1 VKGAIRLSSDHSA
14 GLRIRG
20 PKRIPIPQ
28 FLLSSIL
35 CNTKLRNS
43 MSSLL
48 LQLVTSLSVSLGRY
62 HLAGPQHDLYTS
74 SSQTLGAGA
83 HLCLCRRILRLCYA
97 LLASRLSKF
106 SHICNLPLA
115 ESFPILTD
123 FFPWCLQNDTPPPT
137 FLLLVLLRN
146 AHSDSLAHQRQLST

>member
-1 VKGAIRLSSDHSA
+1 VKGAIRLSGDHFA

-20 PKRIPIPQ
+20 PKRIPIPK

-35 CNTKLRNS
+35 CNTKFRNS

-62 HLAGPQHDLYTS
+62 HPAGPQHDLYTS

-83 HLCLCRRILRLCYA
+83 HLCLSRRILRLCYA
-97 LLASRLSKF
+97 LLASRLSNSPIFVTCLSRSRFLF
-106 SHICNLPLA
+106 SQT
-115 ESFPILTD
+115 S
-123 FFPWCLQNDTPPPT
+123 FPWCLQDDTPPPT
-137 FLLLVLLRN
+137 FFLLVLLRN